1 MREGREA
8 AIATV
13 LADGCDGLEPSTIQS
28 VYYDWERN
36 IQYSIGIRGPPI
48 MGANYPPLP
57 QSIM

>member
-28 VYYDWERN
+28 QSVYYDWERN
-36 IQYSIGIRGPPI
+36 IQYSIGI
-48 MGANYPPLP
+48 L
-57 QSIM
+57 